1 MKHLELLAWIAG
13 LLGFGLLIA
22 GVALLSVPAGLIVAG
37 VGLLFWAWLA
47 DRAAAAP
54 MPVHDSGG
62 G

>member
-22 GVALLSVPAGLIVAG
+22 GVALLSVPAALITGG
-37 VGLLFWAWLA
+37 VLLMCWSYLA
-47 DRAAAAP
+47 DKAAAGPKP
-54 MPVHDSGG
+54 MPDAGG